1 MGAGDRHEQ
10 TDPRPA
16 RARCSARR
24 RRSGGGGAFDDGA
37 AEDGVDATCLL
48 LIDKQMANNC
58 FVKTIHVTMNEDLF
72 ARLDSA
78 ARRSNTTQSEFMRK
92 ALREALNKI
101 TTLQREEQHRR
112 GYAAYP

>member
-1 MGAGDRHEQ
+1 
-10 TDPRPA
+10 
-16 RARCSARR
+16 
-24 RRSGGGGAFDDGA
+24 
-37 AEDGVDATCLL
+37 
-48 LIDKQMANNC
+48 
-58 FVKTIHVTMNEDLF
+58 MNEDLF

-112 GYAAYP
+112 GYAAYPVEKGEFNAWATEQVWPQ